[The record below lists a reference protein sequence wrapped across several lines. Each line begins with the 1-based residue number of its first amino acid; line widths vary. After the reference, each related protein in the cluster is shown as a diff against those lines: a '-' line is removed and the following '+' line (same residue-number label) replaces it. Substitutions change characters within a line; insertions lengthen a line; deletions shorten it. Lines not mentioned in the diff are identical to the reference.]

1 MSDEPHLT
9 DNQGHVLKHLR
20 DTGRALSAY
29 EILDL
34 VRNDGLRAPAQVY
47 RALEKLIEIGLVHRL
62 ESLNAFIACGHDHIE
77 PETCTETVAF
87 AICDKCG
94 DVAEYE
100 MLAEAVALRKSLG
113 CDGFVAGHM
122 TIEVR
127 GRCAD
132 CAG

>member
-1 MSDEPHLT
+1 MSEAMQLT

-20 DTGRALSAY
+20 VRGRALSAY

-34 VRNDGLRAPAQVY
+34 VRDDGLRAPAQVY
-47 RALEKLIEIGLVHRL
+47 RALEKLIEAGLVHRL

-77 PETCTETVAF
+77 PEACTETVAF
-87 AICDKCG
+87 AICEKCG
-94 DVAEYE
+94 AVGEYE
-100 MLAEAVALRKSLG
+100 MPMEVAALRNSLAN
-113 CDGFVAGHM
+113 DGFVTDHM

-127 GRCAD
+127 GRCAG

>member
-1 MSDEPHLT
+1 MPEEPHLT
-9 DNQGHVLKHLR
+9 DNQSHVLKHLR
-20 DTGRALSAY
+20 ATGRALSAY

-34 VRNDGLRAPAQVY
+34 VRDDGLRAPAQVY
-47 RALEKLIEIGLVHRL
+47 RALEKLIETGLVHRL
-62 ESLNAFIACGHDHIE
+62 ESLNAFIACGHDHVE

-87 AICDKCG
+87 AICEKCG
-94 DVAEYE
+94 VVAEYE
-100 MLAEAVALRKSLG
+100 MLEEAAALRSSLG
-113 CDGFVAGHM
+113 NDGFVTGHM